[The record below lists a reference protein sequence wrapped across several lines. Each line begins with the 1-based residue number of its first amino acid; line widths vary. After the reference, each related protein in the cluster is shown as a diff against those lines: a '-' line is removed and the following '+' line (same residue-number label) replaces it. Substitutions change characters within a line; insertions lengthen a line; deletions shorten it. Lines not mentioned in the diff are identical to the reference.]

1 MRATRT
7 KVMRLASAALSI
19 ALCTLALTGCAE
31 LDQMTA
37 ADIQSPDSIHFTQG
51 QFDDV
56 PAPYGFR
63 VMERRNESLRYE
75 ADGMRIGRTTYR
87 GPLKPR
93 RQLADFYRDHMSRD
107 HGWEL
112 VNATREGAAE
122 VLRFAKNTSACS
134 VNVYEKNNYS
144 YIEIKVNTVH
154 ES

>member
-1 MRATRT
+1 MASKGRLLATIAP
-7 KVMRLASAALSI
+7 MSAILWAALV
-19 ALCTLALTGCAE
+19 LAGCAE
-31 LDQMTA
+31 LDEMTS
-37 ADIQSPDSIHFTQG
+37 ADIASPDSIHFTQG
-51 QFDDV
+51 QFEDV

-87 GPLKPR
+87 GPMKPR
-93 RQLADFYRDHMSRD
+93 RQLTEFYRDHMSRD

-112 VNATREGAAE
+112 VNATREGVSE
-122 VLRFAKNTSACS
+122 VLRFAKADTACTVS
-134 VNVYEKNNYS
+134 VYEKNNYS